1 MSITIG
7 IDIGGTFTD
16 VVSLDNE
23 SGELQY
29 TKVNST
35 PPRLVD
41 GFMKGADS
49 VRRLASASFSDVS
62 RIAHGTT
69 IGTNAILEARGSTIG
84 ILTTKGF
91 EDVLTIGRQK
101 RSDMYDVFIEPETPV
116 FLAPRRRIFGIE
128 ERIYANGGV
137 DVPLNEADVATAV
150 ETLVTEHDVEAIAVC
165 YLFSFANAAHEERT
179 RDIILGAYPDLRV
192 SLSSELDP
200 RFREYE
206 RLCLT
211 AFDAYLRPVL
221 ERYIQQVRD
230 SLSESGVKAR
240 LHIIHSRGGITSDE
254 TILSNTV
261 STVLSGP
268 AAGVIGG
275 VHAGKLSD
283 LTDLITL
290 DMGGTSC
297 DISLVDKGKP
307 VLSNEGKIAKYPLR
321 QPMLDINTIGAGGG
335 SIAWVDGRRSP
346 EGRAPERGRLTWP
359 RGLQYGRRRAYR
371 HRCQPPPRLPG
382 PRLLRRRFH
391 EVVGGKGGRGSP
403 NQHRWTPRHRCP
415 GRRPRYPHHSQQPHG
430 RRSPPG
436 IRLPRLRPP
445 ELLPGRPRGR
455 GARARR

>member
-49 VRRLASASFSDVS
+49 VRRLASASFADVS

-137 DVPLNEADVATAV
+137 DVPINEAEVAAAV
-150 ETLVTEHDVEAIAVC
+150 ETLVTEHNVEAIAVC

-179 RDIILGAYPDLRV
+179 RDIILGPTLISEYP
-192 SLSSELDP
+192 
-200 RFREYE
+200 
-206 RLCLT
+206 
-211 AFDAYLRPVL
+211 
-221 ERYIQQVRD
+221 
-230 SLSESGVKAR
+230 
-240 LHIIHSRGGITSDE
+240 
-254 TILSNTV
+254 
-261 STVLSGP
+261 
-268 AAGVIGG
+268 
-275 VHAGKLSD
+275 
-283 LTDLITL
+283 
-290 DMGGTSC
+290 
-297 DISLVDKGKP
+297 
-307 VLSNEGKIAKYPLR
+307 
-321 QPMLDINTIGAGGG
+321 
-335 SIAWVDGRRSP
+335 
-346 EGRAPERGRLTWP
+346 
-359 RGLQYGRRRAYR
+359 
-371 HRCQPPPRLPG
+371 
-382 PRLLRRRFH
+382 
-391 EVVGGKGGRGSP
+391 
-403 NQHRWTPRHRCP
+403 
-415 GRRPRYPHHSQQPHG
+415 
-430 RRSPPG
+430 SPPS
-436 IRLPRLRPP
+436 
-445 ELLPGRPRGR
+445 
-455 GARARR
+455 